1 MKKEERRGKMREG
14 RRKMKKKKGTNTGS
28 LPVPFLSPPP
38 AMSPPTLNK
47 ADRKQL
53 LFSNIKYIFSA

>member
-1 MKKEERRGKMREG
+1 MKKEERRGKMRER
-14 RRKMKKKKGTNTGS
+14 RRKRKKSKGTGS

>member
-1 MKKEERRGKMREG
+1 MKREERRGKMREG
-14 RRKMKKKKGTNTGS
+14 RRKRKKNKGTDAGS

-38 AMSPPTLNK
+38 AMPPPILSK
-47 ADRKQL
+47 VDRKQ